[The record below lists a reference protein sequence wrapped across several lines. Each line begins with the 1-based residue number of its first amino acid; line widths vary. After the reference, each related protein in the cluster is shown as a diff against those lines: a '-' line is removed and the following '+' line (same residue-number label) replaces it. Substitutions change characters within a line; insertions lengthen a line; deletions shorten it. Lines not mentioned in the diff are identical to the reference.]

1 MREAKFTIVG
11 IEASLFKFIRILEGL
26 ILSQPESYTLSQNRH
41 IQIAILNCALRIK
54 AIYAK
59 DDSQKLDF
67 MLNNLTL
74 GDGSP
79 VDLMQHLLTASGLEE
94 NPSPQ
99 FEAIL
104 KALPAKV
111 AACNDIWFY
120 KDLLGLAKC
129 ATEYVKSNKSYTKQS
144 TSSADLKGSTVS
156 SISYRSRNFL

>member
-1 MREAKFTIVG
+1 M
-11 IEASLFKFIRILEGL
+11 
-26 ILSQPESYTLSQNRH
+26 
-41 IQIAILNCALRIK
+41 
-54 AIYAK
+54 YAK

-79 VDLMQHLLTASGLEE
+79 VDLMHHLLTASNLEE

-104 KALPAKV
+104 KALFSKV

-120 KDLLGLAKC
+120 KDLLGFAKC
-129 ATEYVKSNKSYTKQS
+129 ATEYVKLNKYYTKEL
-144 TSSADLKGSTVS
+144 TSLANLKGSTVS
-156 SISYRSRNFL
+156 SIFNRLRNFR